1 MKRSRFGALLLAGLL
16 AAGLF
21 SNSLI
26 HRWHEPVSQY
36 ARRASELAADG
47 NWEGANVLIRQARQ
61 RWERHWHISAAISN
75 HRPMEEV
82 DALFDELAVYS
93 QYRDT
98 VNYAAACCRII
109 REIDVISGDNDVN
122 WWNVF

>member
-98 VNYAAACCRII
+98 VNYAAACRRII
-109 REIDVISGDNDVN
+109 REIDGISGDNDVN